1 MEVLHFRKH
10 AAPHAFQEACM
21 DTLLEYFFLCCDTD
35 EQRVIFGLSVNERN
49 SAYLIGDLERADES
63 DGVVSID
70 RFGAHGILFRKK
82 REEFF
87 RIHVGEGGAEFWI
100 RFDVREHDAVDD
112 GSDIK
117 SRSSADDG
125 KFPSPVNIIDRFFCV
140 TLPVCD
146 GVDTFWGCDVEKV
159 MGNPPHLLFGD
170 FSGSDIHSAID
181 LSRVCRHNL
190 SMHAECNIDRQI
202 TFPRGCR
209 TDDGHYGWEVFHGL
223 EYRCFLKKMLECAE
237 QANHFSMNEENCMC
251 GDCACESD
259 TPMIGTLSI
268 GDTLPTMELSVYDPK
283 KDDLAKVNTK
293 DLLGKWVVYFFYP
306 ADFTFVCPTELEEMA
321 GLYAEFQKE
330 GAEVLSVS
338 TDTAFAHKA
347 WHDTSDAIKK
357 IEYPMVADPDGS
369 LSMLFGTYITEGED
383 AGLSL
388 RGSFIVDPK
397 GVLKTIEIHDNAIGR
412 SGKELLRKLRAAKF
426 VAEHGGNVCP
436 ASWEPGDDTL
446 KPGIDLVGKI

>member
-1 MEVLHFRKH
+1 
-10 AAPHAFQEACM
+10 
-21 DTLLEYFFLCCDTD
+21 
-35 EQRVIFGLSVNERN
+35 
-49 SAYLIGDLERADES
+49 
-63 DGVVSID
+63 
-70 RFGAHGILFRKK
+70 
-82 REEFF
+82 
-87 RIHVGEGGAEFWI
+87 
-100 RFDVREHDAVDD
+100 
-112 GSDIK
+112 
-117 SRSSADDG
+117 
-125 KFPSPVNIIDRFFCV
+125 
-140 TLPVCD
+140 
-146 GVDTFWGCDVEKV
+146 
-159 MGNPPHLLFGD
+159 
-170 FSGSDIHSAID
+170 
-181 LSRVCRHNL
+181 
-190 SMHAECNIDRQI
+190 
-202 TFPRGCR
+202 
-209 TDDGHYGWEVFHGL
+209 
-223 EYRCFLKKMLECAE
+223 
-237 QANHFSMNEENCMC
+237 MNEENCMC